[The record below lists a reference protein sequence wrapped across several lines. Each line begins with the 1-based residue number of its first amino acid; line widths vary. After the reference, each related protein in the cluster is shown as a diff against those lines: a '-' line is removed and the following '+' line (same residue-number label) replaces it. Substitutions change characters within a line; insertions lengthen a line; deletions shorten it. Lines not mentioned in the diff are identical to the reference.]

1 MKVDELNNYIKAV
14 EGVFREKLPDLT
26 ECEFWILYELYKQPN
41 CNVLELAERRGRS
54 FQTVARVS
62 YNLRDRG
69 YLTVEVSKEDARARI
84 LNLTEAGRKLYFKA
98 AGAINRTTKD
108 LKEAV

>member
-1 MKVDELNNYIKAV
+1 MKVDDLNNYNIAV
-14 EGVFREKLPDLT
+14 EGVFKDKLQDLT
-26 ECEFWILYELYKQPN
+26 ECEFWILYELNKESNQ
-41 CNVLELAERRGRS
+41 NVLELAARRRRS

-69 YLTVEVSKEDARARI
+69 FVTVDVSTKDARARI
-84 LNLTEAGRKLYFKA
+84 LNLTEKGRKLYRRA
-98 AGAINRTTKD
+98 ANAIHRTTKE

>member
-1 MKVDELNNYIKAV
+1 MKVDQLNTYIKAV
-14 EGVFREKLPDLT
+14 EECFKDKLPELT
-26 ECEFWILYELYKQPN
+26 ECEFWILYELYKQPD
-41 CNVLELAERRGRS
+41 CNVLALAERRGRS

-69 YLTVEVSKEDARARI
+69 FVSVQTCESDARARI

-98 AGAINRTTKD
+98 AGAINSTTKK
-108 LKEAV
+108 LREAS